1 MPTHVPAPSH
11 LSLFVQKSPS
21 SHAVFAGSFVLVQ
34 TPDRQESA
42 VQSFPSVHV
51 LVSSFV
57 ETQVPLLQTSSV
69 QSLPSPHVLESSFV

>member
-11 LSLFVQKSPS
+11 LSVFVQNSPS
-21 SHAVFAGSFVLVQ
+21 SHTVFTGSLVLVQ
-34 TPDRQESA
+34 TPERQESA

-57 ETQVPLLQTSSV
+57 ETHVPLLQTSSV
-69 QSLPSPHVLESSFV
+69 QSLPSAHVLASLFV